1 MTWILTLALY
11 SGSFVKEFSTENEC
25 VVELRRLAAVIEIAG
40 ESEIQEITCTK
51 SNNEGEI

>member
-25 VVELRRLAAVIEIAG
+25 VVELRRLAVVIEMAG
-40 ESEIQEITCTK
+40 ETEIQKITCTT
-51 SNNEGEI
+51 SNNKEEI